1 MSESH
6 NQPSQPGY
14 GYQSEPHQQ
23 GPYAGGGEPYQQQDP
38 YSGGGYVPSAPP
50 AYGGYGYNQA
60 AADANSAATLS
71 LVFGILGVVVLPILA
86 PLALWQASKAEKL
99 GKSATAGKVLGWIG
113 VAFLIIGVLVFLFV
127 ILGLIVGGP
136 SGY

>member
-14 GYQSEPHQQ
+14 GYQNDPSQQ
-23 GPYAGGGEPYQQQDP
+23 GA

-50 AYGGYGYNQA
+50 VQGGYGYNQA

-86 PLALWQASKAEKL
+86 PLALWQARKAEKL

-127 ILGLIVGGP
+127 MISLAVGGA
-136 SGY
+136 SGF